1 MGISE
6 KIVVSPQNKDS
17 SSDIGDL
24 SDDFDE
30 DFAEEAPS
38 RLETHEDN
46 ADRIV
51 QPRYVSNRPGPMH
64 TKGSIV
70 LHTRAAHRLFYG
82 RRKDEKQGIKPIIG
96 LVRFSTNVNNICELA
111 AKDDP
116 YADAV
121 LVQLEKKFNTLDKLI
136 KDNVTTCEDLLSS
149 MDGLTIETQESVKP
163 IVLPVEFRTT
173 YGFMGARLLGQY
185 DRLVR
190 QCLSARHVGLLF
202 SDDWGRLVGT
212 TGRKIREL
220 FWLSTSYRY
229 TGVGRSDIKART
241 RLAQQAIDKYG
252 ELPQSIID
260 GTQRAQ
266 YAPMISSR

>member
-1 MGISE
+1 MPGE
-6 KIVVSPQNKDS
+6 PTN
-17 SSDIGDL
+17 DIDFL
-24 SDDFDE
+24 SHEFDE
-30 DFAEEAPS
+30 AFEEKAPI
-38 RLETHEDN
+38 RVETHADN

-64 TKGSIV
+64 TKGNIV

-82 RRKDEKQGIKPIIG
+82 RRKDEKLGIKPIIG
-96 LVRFSTNVNNICELA
+96 LVRFSTNVNNIYELA

-121 LVQLEKKFNTLDKLI
+121 LVQLEKKFSVLDKLI
-136 KDNVTTCEDLLSS
+136 KDHIATCEDLLSS
-149 MDGLTIETQESVKP
+149 MEGLTIETQESVKP
-163 IVLPVEFRTT
+163 ITLPVEFRTT

-185 DRLVR
+185 DLLVR
-190 QCLSARHVGLLF
+190 LCLSARHVGLLF

-212 TGRKIREL
+212 TGSKIREL

-229 TGVGRSDIKART
+229 TGVAREDVKANT
-241 RLAQQAIDKYG
+241 ALAQLAKDKYG
-252 ELPQSIID
+252 ELPQSIIE
-260 GTQRAQ
+260 GTQRPQ